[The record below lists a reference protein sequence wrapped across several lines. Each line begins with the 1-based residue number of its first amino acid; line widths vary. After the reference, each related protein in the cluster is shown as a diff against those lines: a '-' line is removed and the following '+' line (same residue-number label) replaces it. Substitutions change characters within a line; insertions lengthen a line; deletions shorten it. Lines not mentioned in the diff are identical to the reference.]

1 MVDKTLNKCV
11 NEAIDLKRQIDALQA
26 EYDACKDKIKDEL
39 SERGISEW
47 KTSKARVTYIH
58 FPRKIFDKKAFEKV
72 YPDLVKRFTK
82 VGEQARFTI
91 V

>member
-1 MVDKTLNKCV
+1 MIDKTLNKYV
-11 NEAIDLKRQIDALQA
+11 NEAIDLKRQIETLQA
-26 EYDACKDKIKDEL
+26 EYDARKGKIKDEL

-47 KTSKARVTYIH
+47 ETNKARVTYIH
-58 FPRKIFDKKAFEKV
+58 FSKKTFDKKAFEKV
-72 YPDLVKRFTK
+72 YPDLVQQFTK